1 MNIHREVMRF
11 LNILIW
17 MLLGIAMSGQM
28 LFAQEVSAESS
39 AGDASAVGYDAVQS
53 IFKQHC
59 TSCHNEDQP
68 RADLVLT
75 SLDKILAGSASGP
88 VVVPGDPQTSPLYL
102 LSAHLESPKMPPNKP
117 RLSQRELNKIF
128 QWISTGLVIEA
139 KGTMKPIAETPQ
151 PSSSAEMSNAPL
163 KLTQLR
169 PLSQNNIIRSVA
181 VSPTSPTIA
190 IAGNEQVLFWDGPA
204 GQLQDSAIDVGSR
217 EISALCYSR
226 DGTRLWIAAG
236 IPAESGALHAWSV
249 ADSRYLASIG
259 NESDTINTLDED
271 HVSGTLAMGT
281 TRRLLKLFTKN
292 ESEERIFA
300 KHTDWVTS
308 TAFSPDGILVA
319 SGDRFGSIIAWDP
332 VAGTEFSTLRGHTG
346 MITSILWSKDSD
358 ELLSA
363 SLDGSMRVW
372 DMHRSVAT
380 KSWIAHP
387 QGVATTGFLAN
398 GDVVSF
404 GKDGSIVAWSVPF
417 GSDTEPVVQWK
428 VSLGKEIISGSIGY
442 EGRMLVATDVDG
454 RIHVGMIT
462 NNEPNANGPELHVI
476 ALPNFVSKRSF
487 TAVAPRNPTRVRE
500 AADVDQIATAPEAM
514 TTAVAIKDSASNE
527 IVASNEQIDS
537 DIDET
542 KRALE
547 SVQQALAQSY
557 ETTRQLEETAARL
570 KQMLEIQEARIRQ
583 RELSRRQE
591 LSLPKNK

>member
-1 MNIHREVMRF
+1 MNIHREVMRL
-11 LNILIW
+11 LNIPVW
-17 MLLGIAMSGQM
+17 MLFGIAMSGQM
-28 LFAQEVSAESS
+28 LFAQELSAESS

-102 LSAHLESPKMPPNKP
+102 LSAHLESPKMPPNKS

-139 KGTMKPIAETPQ
+139 KGTMKPSVETAK
-151 PSSSAEMSNAPL
+151 PSSSAEMSNATL
-163 KLTQLR
+163 KRTQLR

-190 IAGNEQVLFWDGPA
+190 IAGNEQVLLWDGAA
-204 GQLQDSAIDVGSR
+204 GQLQDSAIDVGNR
-217 EISALCYSR
+217 EISALRYSR
-226 DGTRLWIAAG
+226 DGTRLWIASG

-249 ADSRYLASIG
+249 ADGRYLASIG

-271 HVSGTLAMGT
+271 AVSGTIAMGT
-281 TRRLLKLFTKN
+281 TRRLLKLFAKN
-292 ESEERIFA
+292 ESEERSFA

-346 MITSILWSKDSD
+346 MITSIQWSKDSN

-363 SLDGSMRVW
+363 SLDGSIRVW

-428 VSLGKEIISGSIGY
+428 VSLGKEIISGSIGH
-442 EGRMLVATDVDG
+442 EGRMLAATDVDG
-454 RIHVGMIT
+454 RIHVGMIPT
-462 NNEPNANGPELHVI
+462 NEPNPNGPELRVI

-500 AADVDQIATAPEAM
+500 AADVDQMATAPEGM
-514 TTAVAIKDSASNE
+514 TTAVAI
-527 IVASNEQIDS
+527 NEQIDS

-547 SVQQALAQSY
+547 SVQRALAQSY

-591 LSLPKNK
+591 LSLPKDK